1 MTKLV
6 TPLLVKDLRERTGLG
21 MMECKRA
28 LVTCNGDIDE
38 AIAMLRKSSGLKAA
52 KKSTRTAADGS
63 IGVASSDDYGVI
75 VEVNS
80 ETDFVARDDN
90 FQGFVK
96 DVLETAFDTQE
107 TELVALRANNRL
119 EEKRNALIQKIGEN
133 ILLRRFKSLKAPVVG
148 SYLHSN
154 RRIGV
159 VVGLTG
165 GSSELARQVAMHVAA
180 VNPAVVRS
188 EDMLESVLAAEKEI
202 YLAQARDS
210 GKPEE
215 IIQKMV
221 AGRVAKFLKESSLID
236 QPFVKDPDKT
246 IGQLVAEANADVT
259 TFIRF
264 EVGEGIIK
272 EEVDFATEVAAQIE
286 KIG

>member
-28 LVTCNGDIDE
+28 LVACNGDIDE

-52 KKSTRTAADGS
+52 KKSSRTAADGS
-63 IGVASSDDYGVI
+63 VGVASSDDYGVI
-75 VEVNS
+75 IEVNS

-96 DVLETAFDTQE
+96 DVLETAFNTQE
-107 TELVALRANNRL
+107 AELVALRANKRL
-119 EEKRNALIQKIGEN
+119 EEKRNDLIQKIGE
-133 ILLRRFKSLKAPVVG
+133 APVVG

-188 EDMLESVLAAEKEI
+188 EDISESVLAAEKEI

-210 GKPEE
+210 GKPEA
-215 IIQKMV
+215 IVQKMV
-221 AGRVAKFLKESSLID
+221 AGRVAKFLKESSRCRRRPQGHERRLTPAKRWASVAQETWPRRRD
-236 QPFVKDPDKT
+236 
-246 IGQLVAEANADVT
+246 GQ
-259 TFIRF
+259 
-264 EVGEGIIK
+264 K
-272 EEVDFATEVAAQIE
+272 ERGRVIAL
-286 KIG
+286 

>member
-28 LVTCNGDIDE
+28 LVACNGDIDE

-52 KKSTRTAADGS
+52 KKSSRTAADGS

-75 VEVNS
+75 IEVNS

-96 DVLETAFDTQE
+96 DVLETAFNTQE
-107 TELVALRANNRL
+107 AELVALRANKRL
-119 EEKRNALIQKIGEN
+119 EEKRNDLIQKIGEN
-133 ILLRRFKSLKAPVVG
+133 ILLRRCKSLKAPVVG

-188 EDMLESVLAAEKEI
+188 QDISESVLAAEKEI

-210 GKPEE
+210 GKPEA
-215 IIQKMV
+215 IVQKMV
-221 AGRVAKFLKESSLID
+221 AGRVAKFLKDQKNYVLI
-236 QPFVKDPDKT
+236 KKLK
-246 IGQLVAEANADVT
+246 LVLELT
-259 TFIRF
+259 LYILRLRF
-264 EVGEGIIK
+264 QNI
-272 EEVDFATEVAAQIE
+272 TLQI
-286 KIG
+286 

>member
-28 LVTCNGDIDE
+28 LVACNGDIDE

-52 KKSTRTAADGS
+52 KKSSRTAADGS

-75 VEVNS
+75 IEVNS

-96 DVLETAFDTQE
+96 DVLETAFNTQE
-107 TELVALRANNRL
+107 AELVALRANKRL
-119 EEKRNALIQKIGEN
+119 EEKRNDLIQKIGEN
-133 ILLRRFKSLKAPVVG
+133 ILLRRCKSLKAPVVG

-188 EDMLESVLAAEKEI
+188 QDISESVLAAEKEI

-210 GKPEE
+210 GKPEA
-215 IIQKMV
+215 IVQKIV

-246 IGQLVAEANADVT
+246 IGQLVAEANSDVT

-286 KIG
+286 KIV

>member
-52 KKSTRTAADGS
+52 KKSSRTAADGS

-75 VEVNS
+75 IEVNS

-107 TELVALRANNRL
+107 TELVALQANNRL
-119 EEKRNALIQKIGEN
+119 EQKRNDLIQKIGEN

-202 YLAQARDS
+202 YIAQARDS

-215 IIQKMV
+215 IVQKMV
-221 AGRVAKFLKESSLID
+221 SGRVAKFLKESSLID

-259 TFIRF
+259 AFIRF

-272 EEVDFATEVAAQIE
+272 EEVDFATEVAEQIE
-286 KIG
+286 KIV

>member
-28 LVTCNGDIDE
+28 LVACTGDIDE

-52 KKSTRTAADGS
+52 KKSSRTAADGS

-75 VEVNS
+75 IEVNS

-96 DVLETAFDTQE
+96 DVLETAFNTQE
-107 TELVALRANNRL
+107 AELVALRANKRL
-119 EEKRNALIQKIGEN
+119 EEKRNDLIQKIGEN
-133 ILLRRFKSLKAPVVG
+133 ILLRRCKSLKAPVVG

-188 EDMLESVLAAEKEI
+188 QDISESVLAAEKEI

-210 GKPEE
+210 GKPEA
-215 IIQKMV
+215 IVQKMV

-246 IGQLVAEANADVT
+246 IGQLVAEANSDVT

-286 KIG
+286 KIV

>member
-28 LVTCNGDIDE
+28 LVACNGDIDE

-52 KKSTRTAADGS
+52 KKSSRTAADGL

-75 VEVNS
+75 IEVNS

-96 DVLETAFDTQE
+96 DVLETAFNTQE
-107 TELVALRANNRL
+107 AELVALRANKRL
-119 EEKRNALIQKIGEN
+119 EEKRNDLIQKIGEN
-133 ILLRRFKSLKAPVVG
+133 ILLRRCKSLKAPVVG

-188 EDMLESVLAAEKEI
+188 QDISESVLAAEKEI

-210 GKPEE
+210 GKPEA
-215 IIQKMV
+215 IVQKMV

-246 IGQLVAEANADVT
+246 IGQLVAEANSDVT

-286 KIG
+286 KIV

>member
-1 MTKLV
+1 
-6 TPLLVKDLRERTGLG
+6 
-21 MMECKRA
+21 MECKRA
-28 LVTCNGDIDE
+28 LVTCSGDIDE

-75 VEVNS
+75 IEVNS

-96 DVLETAFDTQE
+96 DVLETAFNTQE
-107 TELVALRANNRL
+107 AELVALRANTRL
-119 EEKRNALIQKIGEN
+119 EEKRNDLIQKIGEN

-188 EDMLESVLAAEKEI
+188 EDMSESVLAAEKEI

-210 GKPEE
+210 GKPEA
-215 IIQKMV
+215 IVQKMV

-259 TFIRF
+259 TFIP
-264 EVGEGIIK
+264 VSYTHLTLPTT
-272 EEVDFATEVAAQIE
+272 VSV
-286 KIG
+286 

>member
-52 KKSTRTAADGS
+52 KKSSRTAADGS
-63 IGVASSDDYGVI
+63 IGVASSDDFGVI
-75 VEVNS
+75 IEVNS

-107 TELVALRANNRL
+107 TELVALQANNRL
-119 EEKRNALIQKIGEN
+119 EQKRNDLIQKIGEN

-188 EDMLESVLAAEKEI
+188 EDMLESVIAAEKEI
-202 YLAQARDS
+202 YIAQARDS

-215 IIQKMV
+215 IVQKMV
-221 AGRVAKFLKESSLID
+221 SGRVAKFLKESSLID

-259 TFIRF
+259 AFIRF

-272 EEVDFATEVAAQIE
+272 EEVDFATEVAEQIE
-286 KIG
+286 KIV

>member
-28 LVTCNGDIDE
+28 LVACTGDIDE

-52 KKSTRTAADGS
+52 KKSSRTAADGS

-75 VEVNS
+75 IEVNS

-96 DVLETAFDTQE
+96 DVLETAFNTQE
-107 TELVALRANNRL
+107 AELVALRANKRL
-119 EEKRNALIQKIGEN
+119 EEKRNDLIQKIGEN
-133 ILLRRFKSLKAPVVG
+133 ILLRRCKSLKAPVVG

-180 VNPAVVRS
+180 VTPAVVRS
-188 EDMLESVLAAEKEI
+188 QDISESVLAAEKEI

-210 GKPEE
+210 GKPEA
-215 IIQKMV
+215 IVQKMV

-246 IGQLVAEANADVT
+246 IGQLVAEANSDVT

-286 KIG
+286 KIV

>member
-1 MTKLV
+1 MTRLV

-28 LVTCNGDIDE
+28 LVTCSGDVDE

-96 DVLETAFDTQE
+96 DVLEAAFDTQE

-210 GKPEE
+210 GKPEQ

>member
-28 LVTCNGDIDE
+28 LVACNGDIDE

-52 KKSTRTAADGS
+52 KKSSRTAADGS

-75 VEVNS
+75 IEVNS

-96 DVLETAFDTQE
+96 DVLETAFNTQE
-107 TELVALRANNRL
+107 AELVALRANKRL
-119 EEKRNALIQKIGEN
+119 EEKRNDLIQKIGEN
-133 ILLRRFKSLKAPVVG
+133 ILLRRCKSLKAPVVG

-180 VNPAVVRS
+180 VTPAVVRS
-188 EDMLESVLAAEKEI
+188 EDISESVLAAEKEI

-210 GKPEE
+210 GKPEA
-215 IIQKMV
+215 IVQKMV

-246 IGQLVAEANADVT
+246 IGQLVAEANSDVT

-286 KIG
+286 KIV

>member
-28 LVTCNGDIDE
+28 LVACNGDIDE

-52 KKSTRTAADGS
+52 KKSSRTAADGS

-75 VEVNS
+75 IEVNS

-96 DVLETAFDTQE
+96 DVLETAFNTQE
-107 TELVALRANNRL
+107 AELVALRANKRL
-119 EEKRNALIQKIGEN
+119 EEKRNDLIQKIGEN
-133 ILLRRFKSLKAPVVG
+133 ILLRRCKSLKAPVVG

-188 EDMLESVLAAEKEI
+188 GDISESVLAAEKEI

-210 GKPEE
+210 GKPEA
-215 IIQKMV
+215 IVQKMV

-246 IGQLVAEANADVT
+246 IGQLVAEANSDVT

-286 KIG
+286 KIV

>member
-28 LVTCNGDIDE
+28 LVACTGDIDE

-52 KKSTRTAADGS
+52 KKSSRTAADGS

-75 VEVNS
+75 IEVNS

-96 DVLETAFDTQE
+96 DVLETAFNTQE
-107 TELVALRANNRL
+107 AELVALRANKRL
-119 EEKRNALIQKIGEN
+119 EEKRNDLIQKIGEN
-133 ILLRRFKSLKAPVVG
+133 ILLRRCKSLKAPVVG

-188 EDMLESVLAAEKEI
+188 QDISESVLAAEKEI

-210 GKPEE
+210 GKPEA
-215 IIQKMV
+215 IVQKIV

-246 IGQLVAEANADVT
+246 IGQLVAEANSDVT

-286 KIG
+286 KIV

>member
-28 LVTCNGDIDE
+28 LVACNGDIDE
-38 AIAMLRKSSGLKAA
+38 AIAMLRRSSGLKAA
-52 KKSTRTAADGS
+52 KKSSRTAADGS

-75 VEVNS
+75 IEINS

-90 FQGFVK
+90 FQGFVN
-96 DVLETAFDTQE
+96 DVLETAFNTQE
-107 TELVALRANNRL
+107 AELVALRANTRL
-119 EEKRNALIQKIGEN
+119 EEKRNDLIQKIGEN
-133 ILLRRFKSLKAPVVG
+133 ILLRRCKSLKAPVVG

-188 EDMLESVLAAEKEI
+188 EDMSESVLAAEKEI

-210 GKPEE
+210 GKPEA
-215 IIQKMV
+215 IVQKMV

-246 IGQLVAEANADVT
+246 IGQLVAEANSDVT

-286 KIG
+286 KIV